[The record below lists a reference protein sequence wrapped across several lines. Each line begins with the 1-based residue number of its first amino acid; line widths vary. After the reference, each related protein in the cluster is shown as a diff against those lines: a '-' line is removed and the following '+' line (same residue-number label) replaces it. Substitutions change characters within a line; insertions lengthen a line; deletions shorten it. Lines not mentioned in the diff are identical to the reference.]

1 MINMYCC
8 CIFKFMKKFVF
19 IIFLVVLSKNVLQ
32 DKKNNEKNA
41 ETKKRRNMIDIDSLR
56 EKCVYAL
63 VELLSLIEKK
73 LQKIHVE
80 KNYAEFERVLPIFKW
95 VNECVDIFIHDPSLF
110 GRSEIEAC
118 LNNASKHTSFLNSI

>member
-1 MINMYCC
+1 
-8 CIFKFMKKFVF
+8 MKKFVL
-19 IIFLVVLSKNVLQ
+19 ITLLVLFSKNMLQ

-56 EKCVYAL
+56 EKCVYEL
-63 VELLSLIEKK
+63 VKLLSLIEEK

-80 KNYAEFERVLPIFKW
+80 KNYAEFERVLLIFKW

-110 GRSEIEAC
+110 GRSEIETC